1 MADNDATREE
11 QNTLSRRKRWERL
24 GGRIGLRLIVTPL
37 RIMPWGMAQ
46 GFGRFLGSLLYLA
59 LGGYR
64 RVAVKNLA
72 LVYGSETS
80 EAERIVMAK
89 SVFRHFG
96 QVATEFVKLPQLSRA
111 EVDRL
116 VTVEGEEHLK
126 AAFEAGQGVL
136 TITGHFGNWEML
148 GRWLGTHDIP
158 LNVVARRANDPEAE
172 KLLRDSREGYG
183 AQVFLR
189 GGSARAIL
197 NCLKCNELLILLPDQ
212 NSAEIFVPFFGI
224 PTGTA
229 DGPAIIHLKTGA
241 KIVFSWCIRTPDNR
255 FRLIFEPV
263 YSYAPTGNKKDDSEA
278 IMTEVNARIEA
289 QIRKHPTQW
298 LWLHDRWKA
307 SPGIFTGGD
316 EAARQMQMKPN
327 AYRRE
332 MLAQN
337 SAPNPSVPSISSDA
351 NE

>member
-11 QNTLSRRKRWERL
+11 PENLSRRKQWERL

-37 RIMPWGMAQ
+37 RLMPWGMAQ
-46 GFGRFLGSLLYLA
+46 GFGKFLGSLMYRA
-59 LGGYR
+59 LGRYR
-64 RVAVKNLA
+64 RVAFKNLA
-72 LVYGSETS
+72 LVYGEEKSEF
-80 EAERIVMAK
+80 ERIAMAK

-126 AAFEAGQGVL
+126 EAFAAGHGVL
-136 TITGHFGNWEML
+136 AVTGHFGNWEML
-148 GRWLGTHDIP
+148 GRWLGIHDIP

-172 KLLRDSREGYG
+172 KLLRGSREGYG

-189 GGSARAIL
+189 GGGSARAML
-197 NCLKCNELLILLPDQ
+197 NCLKLNELIILLPDQ

-229 DGPAIIHLKTGA
+229 DGPALIHLKTGA
-241 KIVFSWCIRTPDNR
+241 KIVFAWCIRMPDNR
-255 FRLIFEPV
+255 FRLTFEPV
-263 YSYAPTGNKKDDSEA
+263 YSYAPTGNKKVDVEA
-278 IMTEVNARIEA
+278 VTTEINARLEA

-307 SPGIFTGGD
+307 SPGVFAGGD

-332 MLAQN
+332 VLAQN
-337 SAPNPSVPSISSDA
+337 SVPNPSISSDVK
-351 NE
+351 E